1 MTAIGTVPKYRYG
14 ASQVGHVA
22 AAVRW
27 HLRHTERFPAMGKA
41 RLAVARS
48 VRWRSRG
55 AD

>member
-1 MTAIGTVPKYRYG
+1 MTAIGTVPNDRYG

-22 AAVRW
+22 AAVRL
-27 HLRHTERFPAMGKA
+27 HLRHAERFPAMGKA
-41 RLAVARS
+41 RLADARG